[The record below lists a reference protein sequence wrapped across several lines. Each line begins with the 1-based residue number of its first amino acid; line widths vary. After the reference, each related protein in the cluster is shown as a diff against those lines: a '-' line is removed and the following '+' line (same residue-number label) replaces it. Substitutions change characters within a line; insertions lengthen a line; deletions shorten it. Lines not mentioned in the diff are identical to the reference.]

1 MSELQIPL
9 FPLNTVLFPG
19 GPLPLRIFEPRYL
32 DMVSACMK
40 HDTGFGVCLIR
51 AGREIGAAATPYDIG
66 TLAEIMDWHRR
77 PDGLLG
83 ITVIGRRRF
92 HVDTVTVQP
101 DQLALA
107 QITLLP
113 DEPQCAVP
121 QTYLPMAQSLQR
133 ILEQIGQPY
142 ADLPRHY
149 DNACWVGYRLAELLP
164 IDLLQKQYF
173 LQLDDPLQ
181 RLQRLQE
188 VLKGLGML

>member
-32 DMVSACMK
+32 DMVSTCMK
-40 HDTGFGVCLIR
+40 HGTGFGVCLIR
-51 AGREIGAAATPYDIG
+51 AGKEIGAAATPYDSG
-66 TLAEIMDWHRR
+66 TLAEIGDWHRR

-101 DQLALA
+101 NQLALA
-107 QITLLP
+107 QVTLLA
-113 DEPQCAVP
+113 DEPECAVP
-121 QTYLPMAQSLQR
+121 QSCLPMAQSLQR

-181 RLQRLQE
+181 RLERLRE

>member
-40 HDTGFGVCLIR
+40 HGTGFGVCLIR
-51 AGREIGAAATPYDIG
+51 AGKEIGAAATPYDIG
-66 TLAEIMDWHRR
+66 TLAEIVDWHQR

-83 ITVIGRRRF
+83 ITVIGRQRF
-92 HVDTVTVQP
+92 RVSAVTVQP

-107 QITLLP
+107 RVTLLP
-113 DEPQCAVP
+113 DEPECAVA
-121 QTYLPMAQSLQR
+121 QSYLPMVQSLQR

-142 ADLPRHY
+142 AYLPRHY

-181 RLQRLQE
+181 RLERLQE